1 VFAGTVG
8 AAAKQKGSFL
18 PKGELMKT
26 IRIAAAIAILAA
38 LPLTVN
44 ARRKTT
50 PGISGSGAKVY
61 RVSKAY
67 STLSFTATKWM
78 VFKEEGLFQDF
89 SGTLTYS
96 SQDPAKCKIDV
107 TVQAASLDTRAP
119 GRDKVLRSDDFFDVE
134 KFPTLSFRSTRVAAT
149 GKDSYEVEGDLTI
162 HGVTKHISVPVKV
175 IGVRVMPGIGDFA
188 GFETTFNIDRR
199 DFGVLGSRWSGNT
212 LAIEPMVVLHLIIGG
227 VHE

>member
-1 VFAGTVG
+1 MG
-8 AAAKQKGSFL
+8 
-18 PKGELMKT
+18 T
-26 IRIAAAIAILAA
+26 IRIVAAVAILAA
-38 LPLTVN
+38 LPLTTN

-50 PGISGSGAKVY
+50 SGASKSEAKVY
-61 RVSKAY
+61 AVSKSH

-89 SGTLTYS
+89 SGTLTYN

-107 TVQAASLDTRAP
+107 TVQAASLDTRNST
-119 GRDKVLRSDDFFDVE
+119 RDKVLRSDDFFDVE
-134 KFPTLSFRSTRVAAT
+134 KYSTLSFRSTRVTPTGTAAY
-149 GKDSYEVEGDLTI
+149 DIEGDLTI
-162 HGVTKHISVPVKV
+162 RGVTKRITVPVKM

-212 LAIEPMVVLHLIIGG
+212 LAIEPTVVIRLIIGG
-227 VHE
+227 IHE